1 MPRYKGAP
9 TAYPASPCG
18 RCGKCKALSLLSC
31 QGLWS
36 PTEPKGVA
44 RDPHPLRHRLHQML
58 AALRNRAENRP
69 GNESALRINR
79 ANSPPGEG
87 TLCQGGVALP
97 PPSPACLPPGAPHC
111 QQRAWG
117 TAPHCPTDRAWPA
130 PLREGWGSKGSS
142 RRTHLL
148 QAAWTVALGP
158 GVPAQLPS
166 GLTWER
172 GPSRPPRGPT
182 SQGMGR
188 RSPERE
194 GSILKGR
201 HEM

>member
-44 RDPHPLRHRLHQML
+44 RHPHPLRHRLHQML

-130 PLREGWGSKGSS
+130 PYEKGGGQRAAAEEHTCSRRRGRWPWDPGFPPSSPQASPGKGVLRVRHAGPPHRGWGDGA
-142 RRTHLL
+142 RRGR
-148 QAAWTVALGP
+148 AAY
-158 GVPAQLPS
+158 
-166 GLTWER
+166 
-172 GPSRPPRGPT
+172 
-182 SQGMGR
+182 
-188 RSPERE
+188 
-194 GSILKGR
+194 
-201 HEM
+201 